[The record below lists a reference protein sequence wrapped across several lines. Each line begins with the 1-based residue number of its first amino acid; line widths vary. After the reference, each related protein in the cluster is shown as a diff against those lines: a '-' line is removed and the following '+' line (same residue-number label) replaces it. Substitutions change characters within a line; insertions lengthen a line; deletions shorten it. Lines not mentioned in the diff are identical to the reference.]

1 MMNISPSIGKILN
14 RYGCDVTV
22 KNDGKSVRTKAF
34 ISPLRYNYNQNSD
47 NVRHRLGMRKTKLF
61 LFIAPP
67 DVLLNSE
74 KSVIESENGKYTV
87 KRCEKYYVKD
97 NPIYVR
103 AVLCAYRE
111 ETRDDFESN

>member
-22 KNDGKSVRTKAF
+22 KNGDETVKTKAF
-34 ISPLRYNYNQNSD
+34 ISPLRYNFNQNYES
-47 NVRHRLGMRKTKLF
+47 VRHKLGMRKTKLF

-74 KSVIESENGKYTV
+74 KSVIESENV
-87 KRCEKYYVKD
+87 KRCEKYYVQD

-111 ETRDDFESN
+111 ETRDDFE

>member
-22 KNDGKSVRTKAF
+22 KNGDETVKTKA
-34 ISPLRYNYNQNSD
+34 
-47 NVRHRLGMRKTKLF
+47 
-61 LFIAPP
+61 FIAPP

-87 KRCEKYYVKD
+87 KRCEKYYVQD

-111 ETRDDFESN
+111 ETRDDFE

>member
-22 KNDGKSVRTKAF
+22 KNGGKSVRTKAF
-34 ISPLRYNYNQNSD
+34 ISPLRY
-47 NVRHRLGMRKTKLF
+47 KLV

-67 DVLLNSE
+67 DVLLDSE

>member
-22 KNDGKSVRTKAF
+22 KNGGKSVRTKAF

-47 NVRHRLGMRKTKLF
+47 NVRL
-61 LFIAPP
+61 
-67 DVLLNSE
+67 DSE